1 MTNQATNHSPEWQA
15 EKEHSPSCQQLRQ
28 ALRKVKDP
36 ELGMDVIQLGLI
48 RDVVITDKHVQI
60 KMILTTPFCPFA
72 SAMMEAVR
80 QKAEDALG
88 LSAKVEMDPQPW
100 DSSMME
106 NGVESSW
113 GIY

>member
-1 MTNQATNHSPEWQA
+1 MTNQAANHSPEWQA
-15 EKEHSPSCQQLRQ
+15 EKEHSPVCQQLRQ

-48 RDVVITDKHVQI
+48 RDVIIGDKHVSI

-72 SAMMEAVR
+72 PAMMEAVR
-80 QKAEDALG
+80 QKAEGALG
-88 LSAKVEMDPQPW
+88 LNVKVELDHQAW

-106 NGVESSW
+106 NGGEASW
-113 GIY
+113 GLY

>member
-1 MTNQATNHSPEWQA
+1 MINPAVNHSPEWQA
-15 EKEHSPSCQQLRQ
+15 EKDHLSSCQQLRQ
-28 ALRKVKDP
+28 ALREVKDP

-48 RDVVITDKHVQI
+48 RDVIIDDKHVLI

-72 SAMMEAVR
+72 PAMMKAVQ
-80 QKAEDALG
+80 QKAEGALG
-88 LSAKVEMDPQPW
+88 LNVKVELDHQAW

-106 NGVESSW
+106 NNGEASW